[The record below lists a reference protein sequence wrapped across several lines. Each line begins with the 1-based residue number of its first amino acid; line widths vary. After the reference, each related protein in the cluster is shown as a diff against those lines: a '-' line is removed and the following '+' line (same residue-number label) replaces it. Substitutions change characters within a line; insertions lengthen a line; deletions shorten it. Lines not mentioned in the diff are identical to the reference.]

1 MREVHELLNR
11 ASEIT
16 CYVYHHYDRDTY
28 CYRETN
34 VRVVIDG
41 VEMSYQSG
49 AEANRNWY
57 GDPRKTMPR
66 NWEECREKWQV
77 KELTAKELENVF
89 EYLIIDDN
97 AWANKDKY
105 DWDEEYS

>member
-28 CYRETN
+28 CFRETT
-34 VRVVIDG
+34 VRVVIDD
-41 VEMSYQSG
+41 VEMSYHSG
-49 AEANRNWY
+49 TDTDRNWN
-57 GDPRKTMPR
+57 GVPKKEMP

-77 KELTAKELENVF
+77 KELTATDLRSVF
-89 EYLIIDDN
+89 RFLIIDDN
-97 AWANKDKY
+97 AWSKKY
-105 DWDEEYS
+105 NYGWDEAY